1 MYLSQLPL
9 TEQRKLLYKI
19 ASLMRKANY
28 DNWTIEQSLIIA
40 NDSKMSDITDTIQM
54 LEKECNQ

>member
-9 TEQRKLLYKI
+9 TEQHKLLYRI
-19 ASLMRKANY
+19 AKLMRKAKY

-40 NDSKMSDITDTIQM
+40 NDSKISDVTDTIQM